1 MKEVLTDRRLLALKP
16 APAGKR
22 VMIWD
27 AAVPSFGV
35 RITDKGSASFIIMR
49 RLDGVLI
56 RRQIGIAWHV
66 PLKGVKELP
75 YALAEA
81 RQEAREAILNITRGV
96 DPKQKKAAA
105 SRERH
110 QQRKNTFTCAA
121 EAFISHHVKNLRS
134 AANVTSII
142 RNKLIQAWAD
152 RPISEISRSD
162 VIKLV
167 RDSMAEPYAARQLL
181 TYAKQI
187 FAWAKHQDC
196 FGLKASPC
204 SDVSWK
210 QFSTKLAARQ
220 RVLSDS
226 ELREIWHA
234 TTRTNEIGY
243 PFAPLVQF
251 LLLTGARLREA
262 GEMTWREIDL
272 EKGIWSLPAERMKSK
287 AAHEAPLS
295 STAIELLKTL
305 PRWPGPFVF
314 STTGGRKPV
323 AGFSSVKRR
332 LDSMLKDVEP
342 WVFHDL
348 RRTMRTHLGGLPVPN
363 NVAELV
369 LAHAQPGMHKVY
381 DLHSYRDEK
390 RRALELWASRLMSI
404 VEPVAAANVIT
415 LAARA

>member
-1 MKEVLTDRRLLALKP
+1 
-16 APAGKR
+16 
-22 VMIWD
+22 
-27 AAVPSFGV
+27 
-35 RITDKGSASFIIMR
+35 MR

-56 RRQIGIAWHV
+56 RRQIGIAWW
-66 PLKGVKELP
+66 
-75 YALAEA
+75 AE
-81 RQEAREAILNITRGV
+81 
-96 DPKQKKAAA
+96 
-105 SRERH
+105 
-110 QQRKNTFTCAA
+110 
-121 EAFISHHVKNLRS
+121 
-134 AANVTSII
+134 
-142 RNKLIQAWAD
+142 

-162 VIKLV
+162 VVKLV

-234 TTRTNEIGY
+234 TTRTDEIGY

-348 RRTMRTHLGGLPVPN
+348 RRTMRTHL
-363 NVAELV
+363 V
-369 LAHAQPGMHKVY
+369 LLSH
-381 DLHSYRDEK
+381 E
-390 RRALELWASRLMSI
+390 I
-404 VEPVAAANVIT
+404 
-415 LAARA
+415 